1 MKLLI
6 SGSTGLV
13 GAALLDSLR
22 QQGHEV
28 FRLVRPSTRNHP
40 AGGARSP
47 GPASLVWDPIAGT
60 LDPAA
65 TGADAIVH
73 LAGASIAEGRWTAS
87 RKRLLADSRV
97 AATRH
102 LVASLAQLSQPPKV
116 FIAASAVGFYGD
128 RGDEELT
135 ESSASGHDFLA
146 DLCRAWE
153 AESARAAA
161 FGARVVILRFGV
173 ILAKHG
179 GALPRMVLP
188 FRLGVGGRIGS
199 GRQWMSWVALEDVVE
214 IIEFA
219 IRTGSLS
226 GPVNVVA
233 PNPARNS
240 DFAVALGRALH
251 RPAFLPTPAFALRIA
266 LGDMADA
273 LLFSSQR
280 VSARKLQEFRY
291 PFMHQALE
299 QTLRTVLGL
308 E

>member
-13 GAALLDSLR
+13 GTALLDSFR
-22 QQGHEV
+22 RQGHDV
-28 FRLVRPSTRNHP
+28 GRLVRPSTRNCSANRTTSP
-40 AGGARSP
+40 ERAG
-47 GPASLVWDPIAGT
+47 LLWDPLAAT

-73 LAGASIAEGRWTAS
+73 LAGASIADGRWTAS
-87 RKRLLADSRV
+87 RKRLLVDSRV
-97 AATRH
+97 TATRH
-102 LVASLAQLSQPPKV
+102 LVAALAQLPQPPKV

-135 ESSASGHDFLA
+135 ESSASGHDCLA
-146 DLCRAWE
+146 DLCIGLE
-153 AESARAAA
+153 AESARAAD
-161 FGARVVILRFGV
+161 FGARVVILRFGI

-179 GALPRMVLP
+179 GALPRIVLP
-188 FRLGVGGRIGS
+188 FRFGVGGRIGS
-199 GRQWMSWVALEDVVE
+199 GRQWMAFIALEDAVD

-219 IRTGSLS
+219 LRTDSLG

-240 DFAVALGRALH
+240 DFAAALGRALH

-266 LGDMADA
+266 LGEMADA
-273 LLFSSQR
+273 LLLSSQR
-280 VSARKLQEFRY
+280 VSPQKLQQVRY
-291 PFMHQALE
+291 PFIHQALE
-299 QTLRTVLGL
+299 QTLRAVLRP